1 MDSGD
6 YFLLASAVFALAC
19 AFALA
24 TRPRPKKPAEAP
36 KEVTR
41 WRRFRVRPALLA
53 GPLREAKP
61 VVDEEPKGLKVIA
74 APRTQPFPIRLVD
87 KEERPFQTIARKWRP
102 FRWSFRVDVGDGEA
116 LELVVPKKG
125 PRDVALL
132 NPPRGPSFEI
142 RGSVS
147 ERDYQIVKDG
157 KLVGIVDRTSG
168 EGSGKDYVVEVL
180 KTEDPAPVLRLALAL
195 EAATA

>member
-6 YFLLASAVFALAC
+6 YFLLAGAVLGLAC

-41 WRRFRVRPALLA
+41 WKRFRVRPGPLR

-61 VVDEEPKGLKVIA
+61 VVDEEPKGLKLLV
-74 APRTQPFPIRLVD
+74 APRIQPFPIQLYD
-87 KEERPFQTIARKWRP
+87 KEDRPFQTIARKWRP
-102 FRWSFRVDVGDGEA
+102 FRWSFRVDVGDGETV
-116 LELVVPKKG
+116 EVVVPKKD
-125 PRDVALL
+125 PKDAALL
-132 NPPRGPSFEI
+132 NPPRGPAFEV
-142 RGSVS
+142 RGSVPG
-147 ERDYQIVKDG
+147 RDYQIFKDG
-157 KLVGIVDRTSG
+157 KLVGIVDRASG
-168 EGSGKDYVVEVL
+168 EGSAKDYVVEVL
-180 KTEDPAPVLRLALAL
+180 KTEDPAPILRLALAL